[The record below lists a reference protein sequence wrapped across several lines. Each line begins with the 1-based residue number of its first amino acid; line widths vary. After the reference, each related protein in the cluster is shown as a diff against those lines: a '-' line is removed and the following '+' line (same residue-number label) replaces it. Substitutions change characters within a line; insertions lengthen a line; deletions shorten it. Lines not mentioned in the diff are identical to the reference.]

1 MLTRTMKRI
10 ARRLKFEAQRLPTL
24 VKDRVLASLS
34 DDFMYQRGMIKMSAS
49 LRNMQRDGFTPA
61 SIIDIG
67 AYHGDWSRMA
77 RSIYPD
83 TPIYMI
89 EANPEKESVLASAS
103 REIGQTEYRIAL
115 LGPRR
120 AAAVPFNVMETG
132 SSVLPEK
139 TSIPR
144 STALLSMTTLDALF
158 ADDPP
163 LPRPHFLKLDVQGY
177 ELEVLSAGEDVL
189 ANTEAVLL
197 EVALLEYNEGAPLFA
212 EVIAFM
218 QARGLVVYDICG
230 CLRRECNHTLYM
242 TDLLFVQKNSRL
254 RSSKPFWNREAAFE
268 TERVP
273 AR

>member
-1 MLTRTMKRI
+1 MLTRTLKRI
-10 ARRLKFEAQRLPTL
+10 ARRLKFEAERFPTL
-24 VKDRVLASLS
+24 VRDRVLASLP
-34 DDFMYQRGMIKMSAS
+34 DEFKYQRGMLSMSAS
-49 LRNMQRDGFTPA
+49 LRNLQRDGFRPA

-83 TPIYMI
+83 TPIFMV
-89 EANPEKESVLASAS
+89 EANPEKELILAAAA
-103 REIGQTEYRIAL
+103 REIGRTEYRIAL
-115 LGPRR
+115 LGSRP

-158 ADDPP
+158 ADDPL

-177 ELEVLSAGEDVL
+177 ELEILSAGEDVL
-189 ANTEAVLL
+189 ASTQAVLL
-197 EVALLEYNEGAPLFA
+197 EVALLEYNEGAPLFS
-212 EVIAFM
+212 EVVAFM

-230 CLRRECNHTLYM
+230 CLRRESNNTLYM
-242 TDLLFVQKNSRL
+242 TDLLFVQQDSPL
-254 RSSKPFWNREAAFE
+254 RSRKPFWNREAAFE
-268 TERVP
+268 TQGLP